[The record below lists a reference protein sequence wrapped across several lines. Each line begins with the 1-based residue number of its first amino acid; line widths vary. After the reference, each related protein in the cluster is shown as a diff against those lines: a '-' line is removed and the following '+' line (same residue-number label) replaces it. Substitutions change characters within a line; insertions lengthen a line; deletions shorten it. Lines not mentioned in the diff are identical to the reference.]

1 MEKISRQTK
10 ENIILLYL
18 GEYSIPKGSML
29 KNGVKINKR
38 KMIGKHQTSSREPL
52 IWCFATE
59 SKRFLRSRTEF
70 SLVPVFN
77 TKGAD
82 VAYLTYM
89 DMCVTT

>member
-1 MEKISRQTK
+1 MEKISGQTK
-10 ENIILLYL
+10 ENIILLCL
-18 GEYSIPKGSML
+18 SEYSIPKGSML

-59 SKRFLRSRTEF
+59 SKRFLQSRTEF
-70 SLVPVFN
+70 SLVPVFI

-82 VAYLTYM
+82 VAYSM
-89 DMCVTT
+89 